1 MTKHQQ
7 KQKELRRR
15 LREDEK
21 FRRDSAQLSIN
32 VLSVVP
38 IYILLEQYGWKR
50 KRLSRFIMRYQK
62 IIDDIAN
69 KRLTTQ
75 ALADELK
82 QLTNI
87 EYDDGIWD
95 NILKEV

>member
-7 KQKELRRR
+7 RQKELRRR
-15 LREDEK
+15 LREDEQ
-21 FRRDSAQLSIN
+21 FRRESAQLSIN

-38 IYILLEQYGWKR
+38 VYILLEQYGWKR
-50 KRLSRFIMRYQK
+50 KRLSKFIMRYQK

-69 KRLTTQ
+69 KKLTTQ

-82 QLTNI
+82 QLTKI